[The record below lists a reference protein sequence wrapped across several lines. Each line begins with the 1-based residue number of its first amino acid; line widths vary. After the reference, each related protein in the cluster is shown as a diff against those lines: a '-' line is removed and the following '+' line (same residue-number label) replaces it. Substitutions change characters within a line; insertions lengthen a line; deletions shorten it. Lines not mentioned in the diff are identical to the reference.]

1 MDMTSVRDSFFISN
15 KMSSV
20 LEEMITRIDTLEEF
34 EQKFSDEFLENDD
47 HIGIYLAEL
56 LWKYD
61 CKASVVSTSAMLTH
75 SYVGNIVNGKKKN
88 PSRDAL
94 ICICLTIGTTV
105 EEIQYLLKYAGQ
117 APLYNKLFEEE
128 QLKEKAEV
136 YEKRGYVMK
145 PLATIPELDL
155 TLYSRCLVCRMN
167 ADGTFASL
175 EKEDFEKF
183 IDYLAM

>member
-1 MDMTSVRDSFFISN
+1 MRTAGRKRSERGNRHDGQIS
-15 KMSSV
+15 KDPEG
-20 LEEMITRIDTLEEF
+20 L
-34 EQKFSDEFLENDD
+34 
-47 HIGIYLAEL
+47 
-56 LWKYD
+56 
-61 CKASVVSTSAMLTH
+61 KA
-75 SYVGNIVNGKKKN
+75 
-88 PSRDAL
+88 RRAL
-94 ICICLTIGTTV
+94 IPPPSDAAQHRMGV
-105 EEIQYLLKYAGQ
+105 EVH
-117 APLYNKLFEEE
+117 NKLFEEE